1 MNLGIVIRTGL
12 LAACLAAAVAC
23 SDSASGGG
31 TPTAPSPTPAAP
43 ALNLGGAWAGTLQVE
58 GESECCRVN
67 SWTASQSGASV
78 SGPLVLDVGEGQT
91 VTATLTGTV
100 SGSQLAPA
108 TFTVAAGAIGDP
120 NLRTCAFTGTGTLAA
135 TAASLSGTLAMT
147 FPPACVGEE
156 LVSRTPTGTW
166 RITLAK

>member
-12 LAACLAAAVAC
+12 LAACLATAVAC
-23 SDSASGGG
+23 SDSASGGAA
-31 TPTAPSPTPAAP
+31 PTAPSPTAAP
-43 ALNLGGAWAGTLQVE
+43 ALSLGGAWAGTLTVE

-67 SWTASQSGASV
+67 SWTASQNGASV
-78 SGPLVLDVGEGQT
+78 SGPLVLDVGDGQT

-120 NLRTCAFTGTGTLAA
+120 ELRACGFSGTGTLAA
-135 TAASLSGTLAMT
+135 TASSVSGTLSMT
-147 FPPACVGEE
+147 FPAACVGEE
-156 LVSRTPTGTW
+156 LVSATPTATW
-166 RITLAK
+166 RISLTK